1 MDICTTKAAMR
12 ACLAPWRAGGQRI
25 GLVPTMGALHDGHM
39 ALVAAAKAACDR
51 VVVSIFVNPTQFG
64 DASDLAK
71 YPRTEQADLAML
83 RAAGVDAVFMPDAGE
98 VYHPDAETF
107 VEPERLGNMLM
118 GALRVGHFRGVC
130 TVVAK
135 LFNIIQPDQAF
146 FGEKDFQQ
154 LAVIRTMVR
163 DLDFPIEITGV
174 PTMRE
179 PDGLA
184 MSSRNRRLGPD
195 DRAAA
200 AILSRALDRGAARI
214 ADGAK
219 ANTLATDLAEF
230 IATEPRAHVET
241 VDIRDAATLAELP
254 GVIAAPAVILLAV
267 RFGDVLLIDQKVAFP
282 KGTA

>member
-1 MDICTTKAAMR
+1 MEICTTKAAMR
-12 ACLAPWRAGGQRI
+12 ECLAPWRAGGQRI

-39 ALVAAAKAACDR
+39 ALVAAAKAACTR

-64 DASDLAK
+64 DANDLAK
-71 YPRTEQADLAML
+71 YPRTEDADLAML

-98 VYHPDAETF
+98 VYHPEAQTF
-107 VEPERLGNMLM
+107 IEPERLGNMLM
-118 GALRVGHFRGVC
+118 GALRAGHFRGVC

-200 AILSRALDRGAARI
+200 TILSRALDRGAARI

-219 ANTLATDLAEF
+219 ANALATDLAEF